1 MIATSDRGTLWQARL
16 VHDAGGRLT
25 GFADWQAFEP
35 ARIPGDPA
43 DADAEALAADGADGL
58 VIAYEGAHR
67 LRRFALGAGDPRFGG
82 LSGIW
87 LAPDGSRMIA
97 TSDRGTLWQARL
109 VHDAGGRLTGF
120 ADWQAFEP
128 GRIPGDPADAD
139 AEALA
144 ADGAGGL
151 VIAYEG
157 AHRLRRFALAEL
169 SAPPVALPAL
179 PGLERPSNVG
189 VEALTALPDGALLA
203 LAEGTLAANGDLAAW
218 LVAVERAL
226 PLSYAANEG
235 FVPTGADRLDDT
247 IFLVERRFSLLGG
260 LATRIVTL
268 PLVQIHPGA
277 RLEPRPLAVLR
288 PPLVAENFEAIG
300 ARRAPDGRV
309 LLYLL
314 ADDNFTPL
322 LRTLMLQLSLPAAQ
336 VRLIETPR
344 STGSALPVT
353 KLDASVP
360 R

>member
-1 MIATSDRGTLWQARL
+1 MLTIPERRRRPARAGAAALLLAGTAA
-16 VHDAGGRLT
+16 AGGCATEGRASGPPEVRAQRVTLE
-25 GFADWQAFEP
+25 DQAASAAAQLGP
-35 ARIPGDPA
+35 LHL
-43 DADAEALAADGADGL
+43 EAA
-58 VIAYEGAHR
+58 
-67 LRRFALGAGDPRFGG
+67 FALGAGDPRFGG

-144 ADGAGGL
+144 ADGADGL

-169 SAPPVALPAL
+169 SAPPLALPAL

-218 LVAVERAL
+218 LVAGERAL